1 MTKVEIEQKLTEFL
15 EKEKKCAYNELD
27 DLCKQYGMRRLA
39 QRKPSAF
46 GKRNAKIPNT
56 RWESIDLENCTFD
69 KPVVVCLSGNGASDA
84 AYANGFCKM
93 VENMLGLLFTGQ
105 NVRGKTL
112 DYVDLIG
119 CAYGKSTK
127 YLYFPDDVDVQKLY
141 KNPIEYAKDFPQAIK
156 ESYEPNDLSPSEV
169 EKFAENLL
177 LKGCIDANGNKLS
190 LDTCCKNLSQIT
202 FCSFCYGARAV
213 KQIVEAFEN
222 LLNRHNFSVSEI
234 NKIKNSMMHVSFA
247 RLDYA
252 RNIPSAYFYSV
263 DDYDIGPMLNVVEE
277 MNTNDIRLKT
287 RYCKVGENAIG
298 QDVHP
303 HRFGTHSS
311 CEALEY
317 VYKGAP
323 QEDGPSLE
331 HYVSNVGRDM
341 GWNIINKKVVMY
353 DAISQMMSWALSRA
367 VENGLQNAKSDK
379 YIPKKPMEELN
390 KEIISIYKSFDKEE
404 SKRLG

>member
-1 MTKVEIEQKLTEFL
+1 MFVKTINKWKPTSWGRRNSMAQNNWEEI
-15 EKEKKCAYNELD
+15 
-27 DLCKQYGMRRLA
+27 
-39 QRKPSAF
+39 
-46 GKRNAKIPNT
+46 
-56 RWESIDLENCTFD
+56 SIDSYKRT
-69 KPVVVCLSGNGASDA
+69 KPLVVCLSGNSAISSRD
-84 AYANGFCKM
+84 ANGFCKRA
-93 VENMLGLLFTGQ
+93 ERQLELLLNKRKGEDST
-105 NVRGKTL
+105 
-112 DYVDLIG
+112 VDLIG

-141 KNPIEYAKDFPQAIK
+141 KNPIEYAKDFPQAIT

-169 EKFAENLL
+169 EKFAKNLL
-177 LKGCIDANGNKLS
+177 LKGCIDANGNKLP

-213 KQIVEAFEN
+213 KQIVETLEN
-222 LLNRHNFSVSEI
+222 LLNRHNFSASEI

-323 QEDGPSLE
+323 QEEGPSLE

-379 YIPKKPMEELN
+379 YIPQKPMEELN
-390 KEIISIYKSFDKEE
+390 KELISIYKSFDKEE